1 MNAVD
6 TNVLVYFV
14 DVQEPVKQAV
24 AISLLQSLGRSN
36 KRVVLPWQVGGEFL
50 CCLRRW
56 ENAGRIKR
64 NDTQRHLSQLESMFT
79 FVFPTQTILA
89 SSLQLSSRYQLS
101 HWDSM
106 LLAACIDA
114 GIDTLYSEDLSAG
127 MTYDSVTVINP
138 FA

>member
-1 MNAVD
+1 M
-6 TNVLVYFV
+6 
-14 DVQEPVKQAV
+14 
-24 AISLLQSLGRSN
+24 
-36 KRVVLPWQVGGEFL
+36 PWQVGGEFL

-79 FVFPTQTILA
+79 FVFPAQTILA

>member
-36 KRVVLPWQVGGEFL
+36 KRVVLPWQVGCEFL

-89 SSLQLSSRYQLS
+89 SPLQLSSRYQLS
-101 HWDSM
+101 HSDSM
-106 LLAACIDA
+106 LLALASMLELTRSIRK
-114 GIDTLYSEDLSAG
+114 
-127 MTYDSVTVINP
+127 TYRQ
-138 FA
+138 A